1 MARGPGVCYG
11 KKSRRPGPAPQRMPE
26 AVEPSPSPA
35 AETEPKEAIAF
46 DSLPLPEVVRDGIR
60 NAGFTHC
67 TPIQAKILPLSLAG
81 RDVAGQ
87 AQTGTGKTAAFL
99 ITVFTRLIEHGQKV
113 TAAAPRALCIA
124 PTRELA
130 VQIAKDAE
138 MLGAGNGLTVQ
149 AVYGGVDYKKQR
161 ESLRQ
166 DVDILV
172 GTPGRL
178 IDYLKQ
184 GVYRLN
190 AIEILVID
198 EADRMFDMGFIK
210 DLRFLLRRCTPTDK
224 RQSMLFSA
232 TLSHDVMELAY
243 MFMNDAVKV
252 EVNPEQVTAVGVEHV
267 LYHVGK
273 HEKIPALLGI
283 LKKEGADRTMVFVN
297 MRRTADY
304 ICRTLAV
311 NGYNAEQITGD
322 IDQRKRMKILEEFRE
337 GTLPIL
343 VATDVASR
351 GLHIDDVT
359 HVINYDLPL
368 DPEDYVHR
376 VGRTARAGA
385 SGTAISLACE
395 EYVEGLEGIE
405 KLIGFKLPHDFP
417 DDDMLVPFKHAP
429 RPPRRP
435 RDEGP
440 RRGGERR
447 GPDRDRDRS
456 RGPRTRERH
465 AERPAAE
472 AAVETA
478 TPAPRIEGAEAAPA
492 VEGDAAKKRRRRR
505 GGRGRREGAAGAEAS
520 SGATEAAAVSDA
532 ASAAGAASEGGERP
546 KKRRRRRGRRGGSAS
561 GEGGAPEPSAA
572 DGSEG

>member
-1 MARGPGVCYG
+1 MAT
-11 KKSRRPGPAPQRMPE
+11 ANRMSE
-26 AVEPSPSPA
+26 AEPIASSPA
-35 AETEPKEAIAF
+35 AEATEPEARIPFA
-46 DSLPLPEVVRDGIR
+46 SLPLPEVVHAGIAQ
-60 NAGFTHC
+60 AGFTHC

-99 ITVFTRLIEHGQKV
+99 ITVFTRLIEHGKKV

-138 MLGAGNGLTVQ
+138 MLGAGNGLTIQ

-210 DLRFLLRRCTPTDK
+210 DLRFLLRRCTPADQ

-232 TLSHDVMELAY
+232 TLSHDVLELAY

-252 EVNPEQVTAVGVEHV
+252 EVNPEQVTAVGVEHR
-267 LYHVGK
+267 LFHVGM
-273 HEKIPALLGI
+273 HEKIPALIGI
-283 LKKEGADRTMVFVN
+283 LKKEGAERTLVFVN
-297 MRRTADY
+297 MRRTADH
-304 ICRTLAV
+304 ICRTLAL
-311 NGYNAEQITGD
+311 NGYAAEQITGD
-322 IDQRKRMKILEEFRE
+322 IEQRKRMKILEDFRE
-337 GTLPIL
+337 GRLPIL

-351 GLHIDDVT
+351 GLHIEGVT

-395 EYVEGLEGIE
+395 NYVEGLEPIE

-417 DDDMLVPFKHAP
+417 DESMLEPYKHAP
-429 RPPRRP
+429 RPPRRRP
-435 RDEGP
+435 EDGQ

-447 GPDRDRDRS
+447 GGDRDR
-456 RGPRTRERH
+456 GPRRERRDD
-465 AERPAAE
+465 RPVRE
-472 AAVETA
+472 
-478 TPAPRIEGAEAAPA
+478 PRGDDRPA
-492 VEGDAAKKRRRRR
+492 VEGADAAVAAASEGAPVEGAPRRRRRRR
-505 GGRGRREGAAGAEAS
+505 GGRGTGSGATGETAATSAEGTGESPAS
-520 SGATEAAAVSDA
+520 SGGEAKP
-532 ASAAGAASEGGERP
+532 RR
-546 KKRRRRRGRRGGSAS
+546 KRRRRGR
-561 GEGGAPEPSAA
+561 GGASTAEAPAAASAKPA
-572 DGSEG
+572 DSGD